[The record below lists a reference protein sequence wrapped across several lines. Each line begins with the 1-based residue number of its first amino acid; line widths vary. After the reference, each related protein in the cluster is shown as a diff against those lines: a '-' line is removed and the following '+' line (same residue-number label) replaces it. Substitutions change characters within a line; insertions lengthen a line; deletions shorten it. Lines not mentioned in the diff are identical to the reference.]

1 MKHIKFWFKKKEK
14 KILYD
19 NDQTPVSCSN
29 ENKLHVPVL
38 YNSPFGIVIC

>member
-1 MKHIKFWFKKKEK
+1 MKHIKFWLKKKEK

-19 NDQTPVSCSN
+19 YDQTPVSCSN
-29 ENKLHVPVL
+29 ENKLHVL